1 MNERKIG
8 IVISYVNIFLHAL
21 VGFLYVPLL
30 LFYIGSSGYGLYQ
43 LIGSFIAY
51 FSIMDFGLTA
61 AVVRF
66 YAKYKALNDIAGMEN
81 ILAIS
86 LRGYGFI
93 AVFVYVS
100 EVYVIFPESDICRKY
115 DGKGSG
121 RGEESVSFT
130 SF

>member
-81 ILAIS
+81 ILDIS

-93 AVFVYVS
+93 CFMYRKCLLF
-100 EVYVIFPESDICRKY
+100 FPESDICRKY

>member
-66 YAKYKALNDIAGMEN
+66 YAKYKALNDIAGME
-81 ILAIS
+81 IS
-86 LRGYGFI
+86 WIFLFGDMALLLYLF
-93 AVFVYVS
+93 YVS
-100 EVYVIFPESDICRKY
+100 EVFVIFS
-115 DGKGSG
+115 
-121 RGEESVSFT
+121 
-130 SF
+130 

>member
-66 YAKYKALNDIAGMEN
+66 YAKYKALNDITGME
-81 ILAIS
+81 IS
-86 LRGYGFI
+86 WLFLFGDI
-93 AVFVYVS
+93 ALLLYLFYVS
-100 EVYVIFPESDICRKY
+100 EVFVIFS
-115 DGKGSG
+115 
-121 RGEESVSFT
+121 
-130 SF
+130 

>member
-86 LRGYGFI
+86 LLYS
-93 AVFVYVS
+93 YS
-100 EVYVIFPESDICRKY
+100 
-115 DGKGSG
+115 
-121 RGEESVSFT
+121 
-130 SF
+130 

>member
-81 ILAIS
+81 ILDIS

-93 AVFVYVS
+93 AVFVLC
-100 EVYVIFPESDICRKY
+100 I
-115 DGKGSG
+115 GSVCYF
-121 RGEESVSFT
+121 S
-130 SF
+130 